1 MRRPRRKAE
10 ETRDDIL
17 VAAEALL
24 RQKGLSGFS
33 IADLAGELR
42 MSPANVFKHF
52 QSKVALAD
60 AICDRHITRMIG
72 RFHGF
77 DAPIPAPERLTFAV
91 RALMEAHLADIRE
104 NPHLFEMLV
113 VLSDADLP
121 SGKHYKQ
128 MIDTLFSDLVRH
140 GVETGVYKCSADSE
154 ITRSVGMAFASV
166 LHPVFLLRADETELR
181 ERCEGLAA
189 LVNAA
194 LQNPLAK

>member
-1 MRRPRRKAE
+1 MRRN
-10 ETRDDIL
+10 
-17 VAAEALL
+17 
-24 RQKGLSGFS
+24 GLACFS
-33 IADLAGELR
+33 IADLAAELR
-42 MSPANVFKHF
+42 MSPANIFKHF
-52 QSKVALAD
+52 RSKVALTD
-60 AICDRHITRMIG
+60 AICDRHITQMIG
-72 RFHGF
+72 RFQAF
-77 DAPIPAPERLTFAV
+77 DEPIPAPERLTVAV
-91 RALMEAHLADIRE
+91 RKLMEAHLADIRE

-113 VLSDADLP
+113 VVSDADLP

-128 MIDTLFSDLVRH
+128 LIETLFSNLVRH
-140 GVETGVYKCSADSE
+140 GVETGVYKCSADSQ